1 MICNTSYVETV
12 LAPMNNRNQNFSQKR
27 HKHKNQGK
35 KHPSAPQKNKVYDS
49 TGPFGSKV
57 RGTAQ
62 QIHEKYSS
70 LARDAYTSGDRSN
83 YESYAQHAEH
93 YSREL
98 QKINLAHAETQRQQA
113 EAQAAIAAQKQ
124 SEAEARIAKEESAKK
139 TEESNVSKE
148 KSHDKVDANPAD
160 APQKNTAKKV
170 DTNST
175 EKQQP
180 APAPAP
186 APKET
191 KEAESNSEE
200 KPKKPRKKPVKK
212 AADPVDVP
220 KEASSTD
227 TPEQQG

>member
-62 QIHEKYSS
+62 QVHEKYSS

-124 SEAEARIAKEESAKK
+124 AEAEARIAKEESAKK

-148 KSHDKVDANPAD
+148 KSHDKADANPAE
-160 APQKNTAKKV
+160 N
-170 DTNST
+170 
-175 EKQQP
+175 QQLDLVP
-180 APAPAP
+180 E
-186 APKET
+186 ET
-191 KEAESNSEE
+191 KEAEPKREE

-212 AADPVDVP
+212 AADPADAP
-220 KEASSTD
+220 QEASSTE
-227 TPEQQG
+227 TAEQQG